1 MIFVA
6 IHYGHNATVGLS
18 IDGKIVSV
26 ISEER
31 ITRIKNVVGFPVESL
46 RYIKKTYLENS
57 LKKVDKFLFTDS
69 TGYGLKYLEKRDFI
83 PSQSD
88 QFAWKKKKD
97 ILSRQKFYEFI
108 PTSIL
113 NSISKIKRSI
123 RIKFIDKNKILS
135 KIFKLFPDLEFD
147 LEKTV
152 FYDHHFSHALSF
164 GYFFTTK
171 VSEKYLIFTM
181 DAEGDNLSST
191 VNVFEDDQM
200 ETISK
205 NSKDVSIGYL
215 YSEVTN
221 YLGFKSNQHEFK
233 VMGMAPYSNQKDVQR
248 ILVDLKKLLYLNLN
262 GTFSSKTVS
271 GLFRYELNQILKYER
286 FENIC
291 GAIQEFTEEII
302 SEWTSYWIK
311 KTSIKNI
318 VVSGGVFMNIKAC
331 KEILNSKLVNQFFIV
346 PSSSDES
353 LIFGSLWAEN
363 KKNKQSINKVNNLYL
378 GRSFEN
384 ETVNF
389 INKISKKKFKIL
401 KFENYSEINLH
412 VSNLLKNN
420 EIVARCCGNEEWGAR
435 ALGNRS
441 ILSNPSNIEN
451 IKKINQVIKRRDFWM
466 PFSPSILDTF
476 EDKYLIKNKKF
487 DASYMTCLFDST
499 KLAQEHL
506 RAATHPIDNT
516 LRPQILKKEHN
527 PHYYDLIEKFSSKT
541 NIGALLNTS
550 FNLHGYPN
558 VGNYDDALKTL
569 EYSDLKFLVLENFLI
584 EKI

>member
-1 MIFVA
+1 MA
-6 IHYGHNATVGLS
+6 G
-18 IDGKIVSV
+18 
-26 ISEER
+26 
-31 ITRIKNVVGFPVESL
+31 
-46 RYIKKTYLENS
+46 
-57 LKKVDKFLFTDS
+57 
-69 TGYGLKYLEKRDFI
+69 
-83 PSQSD
+83 
-88 QFAWKKKKD
+88 KKKKD
-97 ILSRQKFYEFI
+97 FLLKQKFYEFI

-113 NSISKIKRSI
+113 DSISKIKR
-123 RIKFIDKNKILS
+123 RLKTKFIDKNKILS
-135 KIFKLFPDLEFD
+135 KIFELFPDLEFD

-181 DAEGDNLSST
+181 DGEGDNLSST
-191 VNVFEDDQM
+191 VNVFENDQM

-221 YLGFKSNQHEFK
+221 YLGLKANQHEFK

-248 ILVDLKKLLYLNLN
+248 ILVDLKKLLYLDLN
-262 GTFSSKTVS
+262 GTFSSKVVS
-271 GLFRYELNQILKYER
+271 SFFRYELDQIFKYER

-291 GAIQEFTEEII
+291 GAIQEFTEKII

-311 KTSIKNI
+311 KTAIKNVI
-318 VVSGGVFMNIKAC
+318 VSGGVFMNIKAC

-353 LIFGSLWAEN
+353 LLFGSLWAEN
-363 KKNKQSINKVNNLYL
+363 KKNKQSIIKVNNLYL
-378 GRSFEN
+378 GRSFET

-389 INKISKKKFKIL
+389 INKINKEKFKIL
-401 KFENYSEINLH
+401 KFENYSEINLY
-412 VSNLLKNN
+412 VSTLLKNN
-420 EIVARCCGNEEWGAR
+420 EIIARCCGNEEWGAR

-451 IKKINQVIKRRDFWM
+451 IKKINQAIKHRDFWM

-476 EDKYLIKNKKF
+476 EDKYLIKNKNF

-506 RAATHPIDNT
+506 RAAAHPIDNT